1 MDFNPNE
8 WRVNST
14 SDNENNTYTYQQQ
27 NDQWWEESNSMPPIR
42 FPDEV
47 SRSTTGGTRTMAIVA
62 LVLSLT
68 ILPLVGFILGII
80 ALTQVKKATREIG
93 YQTKELKTAK
103 TCAILAIV
111 LGVLG
116 MGLNV
121 LLYMMGLTSSL
132 I

>member
-1 MDFNPNE
+1 MSFNPND

-14 SDNENNTYTYQQQ
+14 PDSDGNTYTYQQQ
-27 NDQWWEESNSMPPIR
+27 NDTNWEETNGMPPIR
-42 FPDEV
+42 FPDEA

-111 LGVLG
+111 FGVLG
-116 MGLNV
+116 MALNALSFLFELS
-121 LLYMMGLTSSL
+121 LL
-132 I
+132 